1 MDDFHGSKLDTI
13 FEEIQ
18 RDILQESL
26 KDVCAISSNPNT
38 KLISFI
44 TNNFT
49 SGPEILT
56 IGKRSNDEAQMKV
69 SFNHSQ
75 FGRLEYKFR
84 VPARIQPQAVT
95 LGKSTKTNILRDCG
109 LYIRREK
116 YSIHPPA
123 HPIKRR
129 T

>member
-95 LGKSTKTNILRDCG
+95 LGKSTKTNI
-109 LYIRREK
+109 
-116 YSIHPPA
+116 P
-123 HPIKRR
+123 
-129 T
+129 